1 MYNGVIFF
9 NPSVTFSFSVRPYRS
24 LAGGRGGKLQ
34 LRSVADAKRL
44 PPGVTEADAELFNQA
59 RAASGALDELPVALA
74 PPAAPLASAPSVVT
88 LLPPSMPARC
98 PSAIEFGQWEI
109 ETWYSSPF
117 PQEYAR

>member
-1 MYNGVIFF
+1 MYERCIFF
-9 NPSVTFSFSVRPYRS
+9 NPSVSFSVRPYRS
-24 LAGGRGGKLQ
+24 PAAERGGKLQ

-59 RAASGALDELPVALA
+59 RVASGALDELPAALA
-74 PPAAPLASAPSVVT
+74 PPAAPSAASASSATP
-88 LLPPSMPARC
+88 LLPPSLPARC